1 MTNYQHNLDNTFHA
15 LADPTRRMVLER
27 LSQGPA
33 SVTELAKPF
42 NMALPS
48 FLQHLKVLEE
58 CALVR
63 SVKNGRIRTFQI
75 EPQQIQQAQ
84 QWLNAQL
91 EVWERRLDQLDNYLK
106 ELSIKEKND
115 E

>member
-1 MTNYQHNLDNTFHA
+1 MTNYHHDLNNIFYA
-15 LADPTRRMVLER
+15 LADPTRRAVLER

-33 SVTELAKPF
+33 SVTELGEPF

-48 FLQHLKVLEE
+48 FLQHLKVLEK

-63 SVKNGRIRTFQI
+63 SVKQGRVRTFQI
-75 EPQQIQQAQ
+75 EPQQIHQAQ

-91 EVWERRLDQLDNYLK
+91 EVWEQRLNQLDSYLLSLK
-106 ELSIKEKND
+106 ENPD